1 MVARSQLQR
10 TEEGR
15 RLWRYWTRG
24 PGLAKWNLSPHPYT
38 ALTRALRRA
47 GVPARSVPGLAANIF
62 RSVRG
67 IWPGHR
73 KGKNPIGPG

>member
-1 MVARSQLQR
+1 MTTKSRL
-10 TEEGR
+10 EHGKHGR
-15 RLWRYWTRG
+15 ALWKYWTRG

-62 RSVRG
+62 KQVRG
-67 IWPGHR
+67 IYPGQR
-73 KGKNPIGPG
+73 LRNRRG